1 MGETVNAKVK
11 FWLLLFLGILL
22 FLPFFVFSLFFQVT
36 TVGFSIF
43 GVLNAAPFLGGFVL
57 YCYLLYRF
65 VYKAAR
71 PRYPIVPPEGRMDV
85 YFPRTDIPRP
95 VHEDVRRY
103 PQAFGKE
110 ARWKKRTE
118 RLEKRRKKK

>member
-1 MGETVNAKVK
+1 VGETVKAKVK
-11 FWLLLFLGILL
+11 FCFLLFLGITL
-22 FLPFFVFSLFFQVT
+22 FLPFLFFSLLIQMT

-65 VYKAAR
+65 VYKGAT
-71 PRYPIVPPEGRMDV
+71 PRYPIVPPEGRTDI

-103 PQAFGKE
+103 PRAFGKE
-110 ARWKKRTE
+110 ARWKKRAE
-118 RLEKRRKKK
+118 KLEKRRKKK